1 MDINSLNLSD
11 SGLPSSTASAAS
23 TADPGK
29 AAPRHIMNGAAVANG
44 RSKPAEKGKGS
55 GGKPA
60 EKKDPAQLKREKQLA
75 GEAEVCTYR
84 YTAP

>member
-11 SGLPSSTASAAS
+11 TGVSSTTASAAYP
-23 TADPGK
+23 AK
-29 AAPRHIMNGAAVANG
+29 AAPRPVMNGAAVANG
-44 RSKPAEKGKGS
+44 RSKPAEKGKVS

-75 GEAEVCTYR
+75 EEAEVR
-84 YTAP
+84 N